1 MKIIGY
7 ARTTIIND
15 DLDNQLTHLTKFNC
29 HEIHHESCTD
39 EASQT
44 EHADLA
50 SVLRLLQTGDTL
62 VICQLHRL
70 GKSTRQLTELMQ
82 QFQQTG
88 IHLVSL
94 QEGIDTRSES
104 GKAYFQLMDGL
115 ATMECTLIKERTLVG
130 LNEARKKGNIGG
142 RPKIDGRT
150 VKRIR
155 RMYFEK
161 KEKIQQISN
170 KCGVSVGTCYKYIN
184 LSETDV
190 QKFLEKKA

>member
-15 DLDNQLTHLTKFNC
+15 DLDIQIARLTDFRCNEIF
-29 HEIHHESCTD
+29 HELCT
-39 EASQT
+39 ETPSQT
-44 EHADLA
+44 SLADLPT
-50 SVLRLLQTGDTL
+50 VLSTLEKGDTL

-82 QFQQTG
+82 QFKQLG

-94 QEGIDTRSES
+94 QEEIDTRTAS

-115 ATMECTLIKERTLVG
+115 AMMECSLIKERTLVG
-130 LNEARKKGNIGG
+130 LNEARKRGNIGG

-155 RMYFEK
+155 RMYFDQ

-170 KCGVSVGTCYKYIN
+170 KCGVSIGTCYKYIN
-184 LSETDV
+184 LSESDV
-190 QKFLEKKA
+190 QKFLEK

>member
-15 DLDNQLTHLTKFNC
+15 DLDIQIARLTDFRC
-29 HEIHHESCTD
+29 DEIFHESCT
-39 EASQT
+39 ETPSQT
-44 EHADLA
+44 SLADLPT
-50 SVLRLLQTGDTL
+50 VLSTLEKGDTL

-82 QFQQTG
+82 QFKQLG

-94 QEGIDTRSES
+94 QEEIDTRTAS

-115 ATMECTLIKERTLVG
+115 AMMECSLIKERTLVG
-130 LNEARKKGNIGG
+130 LNEARKRGNIGG

-155 RMYFEK
+155 RMYFDQ

-170 KCGVSVGTCYKYIN
+170 KCGVSIGTCYKYIN
-184 LSETDV
+184 LSESDV
-190 QKFLEKKA
+190 QKFLEK

>member
-7 ARTTIIND
+7 VRTTIIHD
-15 DLDNQLTHLTKFNC
+15 DLDSQIERLTDFHC
-29 HEIHHESCTD
+29 DEIFHESCTD
-39 EASQT
+39 IPSQT
-44 EHADLA
+44 SPSDLP
-50 SVLRLLQTGDTL
+50 SILSTLKKGDTL
-62 VICQLHRL
+62 VICQLDRL

-82 QFQQTG
+82 RFKQLG

-94 QEGIDTRSES
+94 QEEIDTRTAS

-115 ATMECTLIKERTLVG
+115 AMMECSLIKERTLVG

-155 RMYFEK
+155 RMYFEQ

-170 KCGVSVGTCYKYIN
+170 KCGVSIGTCYKYIN
-184 LSETDV
+184 LSESDV
-190 QKFLEKKA
+190 QKFLEK

>member
-15 DLDNQLTHLTKFNC
+15 DLDIQIARLTDFRC
-29 HEIHHESCTD
+29 DEIFHESCT
-39 EASQT
+39 ETPSQT
-44 EHADLA
+44 SLADLPT
-50 SVLRLLQTGDTL
+50 VLSTLEKEDTL

-82 QFQQTG
+82 QFKQLG

-94 QEGIDTRSES
+94 QEEIDTRTAS

-115 ATMECTLIKERTLVG
+115 AMMECSLIKERTLVG
-130 LNEARKKGNIGG
+130 LNEARKRGNIGG

-155 RMYFEK
+155 RMYFDQ

-170 KCGVSVGTCYKYIN
+170 KCGVSIGTCYKYIN
-184 LSETDV
+184 LSESDV
-190 QKFLEKKA
+190 QKFLEK